1 MNRKRGIFHF
11 YWLFCDWG
19 TFLYMPQTDMLLF
32 FFLNVW
38 LSNPTTAPEEE
49 DAPAVMEW
57 NEEEHVKASDQR
69 SYYHSAAI
77 KGSIL
82 FRMWS

>member
-1 MNRKRGIFHF
+1 
-11 YWLFCDWG
+11 
-19 TFLYMPQTDMLLF
+19 MPQTPDQHAF
-32 FFLNVW
+32 IFFLNVW